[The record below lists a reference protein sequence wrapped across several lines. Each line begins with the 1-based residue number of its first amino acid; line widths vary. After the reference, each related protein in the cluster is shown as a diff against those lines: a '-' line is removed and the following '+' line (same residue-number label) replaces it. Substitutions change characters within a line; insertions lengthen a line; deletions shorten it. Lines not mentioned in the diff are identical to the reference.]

1 MKKFQYNLQSV
12 LEYKQRI
19 LDDLKEQ
26 YALRM
31 KFVEEKKLEIQNLR
45 AKADALTVEFDEVK
59 KTGAAIEKFLMY
71 SSMIDNLDKQVEI
84 EKEALKILQANAD
97 KKKDEVVAANIDV
110 NKFVKLKEKK
120 QMLYKAQEQKDQEAF
135 IDEFVSNQAN
145 SIGRS
150 A

>member
-26 YALRM
+26 YAVRM
-31 KFVEEKKLEIQNLR
+31 KFVEEKKLEIRNLR

-71 SSMIDNLDKQVEI
+71 SSMIDNLDKQVEM

-120 QMLYKAQEQKDQEAF
+120 QMIYKAQEQKDQEAF

>member
-26 YALRM
+26 YAVRM

-120 QMLYKAQEQKDQEAF
+120 QMIYKAQEQKDQEAF
-135 IDEFVSNQAN
+135 IDEFVSNQQN
-145 SIGRS
+145 SVGRS

>member
-97 KKKDEVVAANIDV
+97 KKKEEVIAANIDV
-110 NKFVKLKEKK
+110 NKFEKLKEKK
-120 QMLYKAQEQKDQEAF
+120 QEVYKAQEQKDNEAF
-135 IDEFVSNQAN
+135 IDEFVNNQQN
-145 SIGRS
+145 SVVRS

>member
-120 QMLYKAQEQKDQEAF
+120 QMIYKAQEQKDQEAF

>member
-26 YALRM
+26 YAVRM

-120 QMLYKAQEQKDQEAF
+120 QMIYKAQEQKDQEAF
-135 IDEFVSNQAN
+135 IDEFVSNQQN

>member
-26 YALRM
+26 YAVRM

-71 SSMIDNLDKQVEI
+71 SSMIDNLDKQVEM

-120 QMLYKAQEQKDQEAF
+120 QMIYKAQEQKDQEAF

>member
-31 KFVEEKKLEIQNLR
+31 KFVEEKKLEIRNLR

-135 IDEFVSNQAN
+135 IDEFVSNQQN

>member
-26 YALRM
+26 YAVRM
-31 KFVEEKKLEIQNLR
+31 KFVDEKKLEIENLR
-45 AKADALTVEFDEVK
+45 KKANDLTVEFDEIK
-59 KTGAAIEKFLMY
+59 KSGAAIEKFLMY
-71 SSMIDNLDKQVEI
+71 SSMIDNLDKQVEL
-84 EKEALKILQANAD
+84 EKETLKILQANAD
-97 KKKDEVVAANIDV
+97 KKKEEVIAANIDV
-110 NKFVKLKEKK
+110 NKFEKLKEKK
-120 QMLYKAQEQKDQEAF
+120 AEAYKAMEQKDQEAF
-135 IDEFVSNQAN
+135 IDEFVTNQQN

>member
-26 YALRM
+26 YAVRM

>member
-71 SSMIDNLDKQVEI
+71 SSMIDNLDKQVEM

>member
-26 YALRM
+26 YAVRM

-135 IDEFVSNQAN
+135 IDEFVSNQQN

>member
-26 YALRM
+26 YAVRM

-45 AKADALTVEFDEVK
+45 AKADALTVEFDQVK
-59 KTGAAIEKFLMY
+59 KAGAAIEKFLMY

-120 QMLYKAQEQKDQEAF
+120 QMIYKAQEQKDQEAF

-145 SIGRS
+145 SVGRS

>member
-26 YALRM
+26 YAVRM

-45 AKADALTVEFDEVK
+45 AKADARTVEFDEVK

>member
-31 KFVEEKKLEIQNLR
+31 KFVEEKKLEIRNLR

-135 IDEFVSNQAN
+135 IDEFVSNQQN
-145 SIGRS
+145 SVGRS

>member
-12 LEYKQRI
+12 LEYKQQV

-31 KFVEEKKLEIQNLR
+31 KFVEEKKLEIEKLR
-45 AKADALTVEFDEVK
+45 EKAHALTVEFDEIK
-59 KTGAAIEKFLMY
+59 RQGAAIEKFLMY
-71 SSMIDNLDKQVEI
+71 SSMIDNIDKQVEI
-84 EKEALKILQANAD
+84 EKETLKILQANAD
-97 KKKDEVVAANIDV
+97 KKKEEVIVANIDV
-110 NKFVKLKEKK
+110 NKFEKLKEKK
-120 QMLYKAQEQKDQEAF
+120 QEIYKAQVQKDQEAF
-135 IDEFVSNQAN
+135 IDEFVNNQHN

>member
-26 YALRM
+26 YAVRM

-120 QMLYKAQEQKDQEAF
+120 QMIYKAQEQKDQEAF
-135 IDEFVSNQAN
+135 IDEFVSNRAN

>member
-31 KFVEEKKLEIQNLR
+31 KFVEEKKLEIRNLR

>member
-31 KFVEEKKLEIQNLR
+31 KFVEEKKLEIRNLR

-110 NKFVKLKEKK
+110 NKFLNLKEKK

>member
-26 YALRM
+26 YAVRM
-31 KFVEEKKLEIQNLR
+31 KFVEEKKLEIRNLR

-110 NKFVKLKEKK
+110 NKFLKLKEKK

>member
-135 IDEFVSNQAN
+135 IDEFVSNQQN
-145 SIGRS
+145 SVGRS

>member
-31 KFVEEKKLEIQNLR
+31 KFVEEKKLEIRNLR
-45 AKADALTVEFDEVK
+45 AKADALTIEFDEVK

-135 IDEFVSNQAN
+135 IDEFVSNQQN
-145 SIGRS
+145 SVGRS

>member
-26 YALRM
+26 YAVRM
-31 KFVEEKKLEIQNLR
+31 KFVEEKKLEIRNLR

-135 IDEFVSNQAN
+135 IDEFVSNQQN
-145 SIGRS
+145 SVGRS

>member
-26 YALRM
+26 YAVRM

-120 QMLYKAQEQKDQEAF
+120 QMIYKAQEQKDQEAF

-145 SIGRS
+145 SVGRS

>member
-12 LEYKQRI
+12 LEYKQQV

-31 KFVEEKKLEIQNLR
+31 KFVEEKKLEIENLR
-45 AKADALTVEFDEVK
+45 KKAHALTVEFDEIK
-59 KTGAAIEKFLMY
+59 RQGAAIEKFLMY
-71 SSMIDNLDKQVEI
+71 SSMIDNIDKQVEV
-84 EKEALKILQANAD
+84 EKETLKILQANAD
-97 KKKDEVVAANIDV
+97 KKKEEVITANIDV
-110 NKFVKLKEKK
+110 NKFEKLKEKK
-120 QMLYKAQEQKDQEAF
+120 QEIYNAQVQKDQEAF
-135 IDEFVSNQAN
+135 IDEFVNNQQN

>member
-71 SSMIDNLDKQVEI
+71 SSMIDNLDKQVEM

-120 QMLYKAQEQKDQEAF
+120 QMIYKAQEQKDQEAF

>member
-12 LEYKQRI
+12 LEYKQQV

-31 KFVEEKKLEIQNLR
+31 KFVEEKKLEIENLGK
-45 AKADALTVEFDEVK
+45 KAHALTVEFDDIK
-59 KTGAAIEKFLMY
+59 HKGAAIEKFLMY
-71 SSMIDNLDKQVEI
+71 SSMIDNIDKQIEI
-84 EKEALKILQANAD
+84 EKETLKILQANAD
-97 KKKDEVVAANIDV
+97 KKKEEVIVANIDV
-110 NKFVKLKEKK
+110 NKFEKLKEKK
-120 QMLYKAQEQKDQEAF
+120 QEIYKAQVQKDQEAF
-135 IDEFVSNQAN
+135 IDEFVNNQQN

>member
-26 YALRM
+26 YAVRM

-120 QMLYKAQEQKDQEAF
+120 QMIYKAQEQKDQEAF

>member
-26 YALRM
+26 YAVRM
-31 KFVEEKKLEIQNLR
+31 KFVEEKKLEIRNLR

>member
-12 LEYKQRI
+12 LEYKQQV

-31 KFVEEKKLEIQNLR
+31 KFVEEKKLEIEKLR
-45 AKADALTVEFDEVK
+45 EKAHALTVEFDDIK
-59 KTGAAIEKFLMY
+59 HKGAAIEKFLMY
-71 SSMIDNLDKQVEI
+71 SSMIDNIDKQIEI
-84 EKEALKILQANAD
+84 EKETLKILQANAD
-97 KKKDEVVAANIDV
+97 KKKEEVIVANIDV
-110 NKFVKLKEKK
+110 NKFEKLKEKK
-120 QMLYKAQEQKDQEAF
+120 QEIYKAQVQKDQEAF
-135 IDEFVSNQAN
+135 IDEFVNNQQN

>member
-26 YALRM
+26 YAVRM

-135 IDEFVSNQAN
+135 IDEFVSNQQN
-145 SIGRS
+145 SVGRS

>member
-12 LEYKQRI
+12 LEYKQQV

-31 KFVEEKKLEIQNLR
+31 KFVEEKKLEIEKLR
-45 AKADALTVEFDEVK
+45 EKAHALTVEFDDIK
-59 KTGAAIEKFLMY
+59 HKGAAIEKFLMY
-71 SSMIDNLDKQVEI
+71 SSMIDNIDKQIEI
-84 EKEALKILQANAD
+84 EKETLKILQANAD
-97 KKKDEVVAANIDV
+97 KKKEEVIVANIDV
-110 NKFVKLKEKK
+110 NKFEKLKEKK
-120 QMLYKAQEQKDQEAF
+120 QELYRAQEQKDQEAF
-135 IDEFVSNQAN
+135 IDEFVNNQQN

>member
-31 KFVEEKKLEIQNLR
+31 KFVEEKKLEIRNLR

-110 NKFVKLKEKK
+110 NKFLKLKEKK

>member
-26 YALRM
+26 YAVRM

-145 SIGRS
+145 SVGRS

>member
-26 YALRM
+26 YAVRM

-45 AKADALTVEFDEVK
+45 AKADALMVEFDEVK

-120 QMLYKAQEQKDQEAF
+120 QMIYKAQEQKDQEAF